1 MKNSDLGFPSVLEKG
16 EPLQIG
22 FIPDGDCAPIAV
34 ARESGLFEKY
44 ELNVQLHRETR
55 LSNIRDRII
64 EGDLDAVHAP
74 ATLPFITNLGI
85 DSDCCACVTGLVLS
99 LQGNAITVSRQL
111 WDEGVR
117 DAKTLRDLIFRNW
130 GKRTFTFGVVFPH
143 SPAFLLL
150 KRWLREG
157 NVSPSEV
164 RIVVVHPAQMF
175 PTLKL
180 GYIDGFCAGEP
191 WTSLAVEAQAGVCV
205 ATSRE
210 LAPLHP
216 EKVLMVRHDFAEARA
231 REHERLIAALL
242 EACAFCDQPANRPL
256 ISEMLAQP
264 QYVNAPTDCLKNIL
278 GVEEIENRSELQ
290 GAPLH
295 IFYKYNANDPTDEK
309 AMWVLGHL
317 YEMIEQRALPVP
329 PTGRT
334 PVLKNVFR
342 RDIFQRAR
350 AAVFDQTQAL
360 MTEAQNF
367 EADLKKSHE
376 RFDNDPVKAIVE

>member
-1 MKNSDLGFPSVLEKG
+1 MGFPAIVEKG
-16 EPLQIG
+16 APLQIG
-22 FIPDGDCAPIAV
+22 FVPDGDCAPLAV
-34 ARESGLFEKY
+34 ARESGLFDKY
-44 ELNVQLHRETR
+44 ELNVELRRETR
-55 LSNIRDRII
+55 LANIRDRMI
-64 EGDLDAVHAP
+64 EGELDAVHAP

-85 DSDCCACVTGLVLS
+85 DSDRCAAVTGMVLS
-99 LQGNAITVSRQL
+99 LQGNAITISKHL

-117 DAKTLRDLIFRNW
+117 DGKTLRDLIFRNW

-150 KRWLREG
+150 RRWLREG
-157 NVSPSEV
+157 CVSPSEV

-191 WTSLAVEAQAGVCV
+191 WTSLAVEAEAGVCV

-216 EKVLMVRHDFAEARA
+216 EKVLMVRHDFAETRA
-231 REHERLIAALL
+231 SEHERLIAALI
-242 EACAFCDQPANRPL
+242 ESCAFCDQPVNRPL

-278 GVEEIENRSELQ
+278 GDEGQEHAAADA
-290 GAPLH
+290 APLN
-295 IFYKYNANDPTDEK
+295 IFHKYNANDPTDDK
-309 AMWVLGHL
+309 AAWVLGHL
-317 YEMIEQRALPVP
+317 YEMIEQRALPLP
-329 PTGRT
+329 PSGRT

-350 AAVFDQTQAL
+350 GVVFDQTQAL
-360 MTEAQNF
+360 MAEAQNYH
-367 EADLKKSHE
+367 ADPANGHAS
-376 RFDNDPVKAIVE
+376 FDSGPVKAIVE